1 MIRAPLP
8 FALLALLAGCSAE
21 SSFMQD
27 AGAAY
32 DDTGAEGE
40 GEDEGDYDYDT
51 GAAGED
57 TYAPED
63 ENDFLKLAP
72 AATDA
77 YVFVANPTRN
87 TVTRVSVPSLAV
99 ITADVGVDPEVVV
112 TTDDY
117 TRAVTFNAGS
127 DTVSIIE
134 SASLAVTEVEVRPN
148 MNTMELSPDGAWVIC
163 YHDQAGED
171 FDSDDG
177 GVTSFNEVSLVN
189 LANATAYA
197 EVVGFNPRDVQFTSD
212 GRLAVVVSDAYLG
225 VIDLTSGDT
234 TPMRIALT
242 DETVDPPEAEEVLLS
257 QDGSFA
263 FVRQFGAPG
272 LLVVDLAAGTVNV
285 VDVGDSPTDLDL
297 TPDGK
302 KAVAV
307 ARGAN
312 ELWVYDMADPYATPE
327 VLAMPEGE
335 VLGSVLMSP
344 DNTRGLLYST
354 ASGVSHISE
363 WDIDSGLFTVY
374 GLVKPIST
382 IGITPDGSTAL
393 IFHDKDNGA
402 DVDPDSV
409 FYGEYG
415 LTLVDLTDFFQSALL
430 LPSEPKAYA
439 NSAEGDIGY
448 FIMENQDYLEVL
460 DYGSLLYE
468 EVPLKSQPVHV
479 GVLPESRLAYVNQ
492 EHDLGRLS
500 FYDPDSQELQTLT
513 GFELNSA
520 IEHED

>member
-1 MIRAPLP
+1 MSRSLLPLG
-8 FALLALLAGCSAE
+8 ALLTLVGCSAE
-21 SSFMQD
+21 SSYLMD
-27 AGAAY
+27 ADGAAS
-32 DDTGAEGE
+32 DTAWSGEGE
-40 GEDEGDYDYDT
+40 GEGDDDFDD
-51 GAAGED
+51 GAGED

-87 TVTRVSVPSLAV
+87 TVTRISVPSLEV
-99 ITADVGVDPEVVV
+99 ITAEVGVDPEAVE
-112 TTDDY
+112 TTEDY

-134 SASLAVTEVEVRPN
+134 SASLSVTDVEVRPN
-148 MNTMELSPDGAWVIC
+148 LNTMEMSPDGGWVIC
-163 YHDQAGED
+163 YHDQDGED

-177 GVTSFNEVSLVN
+177 GVTSFNEVSIVN
-189 LANATAYA
+189 LNTAVSSA
-197 EVVGFNPRDVQFTSD
+197 QVVGFNPRDVQFTDDS
-212 GRLAVVVSDAYLG
+212 RLAIVVSDAYLG
-225 VIDLTSGDT
+225 VIDLTSGDL
-234 TPMRIALT
+234 TPTRIALT
-242 DETVDPPEAEEVLLS
+242 DDTVDPPEAEEVLLS

-263 FVRQFGAPG
+263 FVRQFAAPG

-297 TPDGK
+297 TPDGD
-302 KAVAV
+302 KAIAV

-312 ELWVYDMADPYATPE
+312 QLWIYDMADPYATPE
-327 VLAMPEGE
+327 VLDMPSGE
-335 VLGSVLMSP
+335 VHGSVLMSP

-363 WDIDSGLFTVY
+363 WDIATGEFTVY

-382 IGITPDGSTAL
+382 IGITPNGSTAL
-393 IFHDKDNGA
+393 IFHDKDNGS
-402 DVDPDSV
+402 DVDSSSV
-409 FYGEYG
+409 FYNHYG

-430 LPSEPKAYA
+430 LPAEPKAYA
-439 NSAEGDIGY
+439 NSDEGDIGY
-448 FIMENQDYLEVL
+448 FIMDGQDYLEVL
-460 DYGSLLYE
+460 NYSSLLYD
-468 EVPLKSQPVHV
+468 EVPLKSDPVHV

-500 FYDPDSQELQTLT
+500 FYDPDTGELQTIT